1 MAKGSLILI
10 NGSEPKGRFRSG
22 IISGTPKPGQQ
33 MQIKAATEPVN
44 GLFTFEAVDAASPNQ
59 TPFILLEDEQQG
71 CTASTAYVSGTVCR
85 VYTPL
90 PGDELN
96 LLFANVAG
104 TGDTFAIGDKA
115 VVNNVG
121 KFVEDTGT
129 PYHKVTV
136 EETVSTALTADTL
149 IACTW

>member
-1 MAKGSLILI
+1 MKGSLILI
-10 NGSEPKGRFRSG
+10 NGSSPNGRLRSG

-33 MQIKAATEPVN
+33 VQIKAATEPVN
-44 GLFTFEAVDAASPNQ
+44 GLYTFEAVSAASPNQ

-71 CTASTAYVSGTVCR
+71 GLATTAYVSGTLCR

-104 TGDTFAIGDKA
+104 TGDTFAIGSKA
-115 VVNNVG
+115 VVNNAG
-121 KFVEDTGT
+121 KFVADTGT

-136 EETVSTALTADTL
+136 EETVSTALTTDTH